1 MRLNI
6 AVLPQPG
13 TQHRI
18 FGEPQWRQLEV
29 LGRVAANERAGKPE
43 PEAVRQLLKGADIA
57 ITSWG
62 CLPFTEELLSAAPN
76 LQAIL
81 HAAGTVKGIVTPAV
95 WERGIRV
102 SSANGPLGIGVAE
115 TALGL
120 TIASLKNM
128 WSLVS
133 STRAGGWYAGRENV
147 RELYEVTVGVIGA
160 GQAGRHY
167 IRLLRQFGVN
177 IIVYDPVLSAEQAAE
192 LGACKTEL
200 DTLLAESDVVS
211 IHAPLL
217 PATYR
222 MINRDRLMAMK
233 DDAILINTARGAIV
247 DELALVEE
255 LRKGRLF
262 ACLDVTDPEPP
273 AEDHPLRSLPNCVL
287 TPHIAGAVG
296 NGVKRLGQ
304 FAIDELKRLVAGQP
318 LEGEVRQ
325 EQLATLA

>member
-6 AVLPQPG
+6 AVLPQPMA
-13 TQHRI
+13 QHRI
-18 FGEPQWRQLEV
+18 FGESQWRQLEA
-29 LGRVAANERAGKPE
+29 LGRVTTNERAGKL
-43 PEAVRQLLKGADIA
+43 EAETALQLLKGADIA

-62 CLPFTEELLSAAPN
+62 CLPFTDELLSVAPN
-76 LQAIL
+76 LKAIL

-102 SSANGPLGIGVAE
+102 SSANGPLGVGVAE

-128 WSLVS
+128 WTLVS
-133 STRAGGWYAGRENV
+133 STRTGGWNAGREKV

-167 IRLLRQFGVN
+167 IRLLRQFSVN
-177 IIVYDPVLSAEQAAE
+177 IVVFDPVLSHEQAAE
-192 LGACKTEL
+192 LGVTKVEL
-200 DTLLAESDVVS
+200 EALLAISDVVS
-211 IHAPLL
+211 IHAPSL
-217 PATYR
+217 PATYK
-222 MINRDRLMAMK
+222 MINRERLQAMK
-233 DDAILINTARGAIV
+233 DDAILINTARGSII
-247 DELALVEE
+247 DEQALEEE

-273 AEDHPLRSLPNCVL
+273 PEDHPLRDLPNCVM

-304 FAIDELKRLVAGQP
+304 FAIDELKRLLEGQP
-318 LEGEVRQ
+318 LQGEVRE